1 MNLYIL
7 KNDTLDKELT
17 KYDNL
22 TNAIE
27 HLEHMQLTLPK
38 YTFNVYKSTT
48 ITTLKKLKVL

>member
-17 KYDNL
+17 KHDNL

-48 ITTLKKLKVL
+48 ITTLKKLEVL